1 MLLFAEAYEAF
12 MKKQDETYRTEVM
25 TTVVEPKLADVPTVA
40 ETVSEK
46 EMIMQRRMAQQSQ
59 MMQSFISE
67 QVPV

>member
-1 MLLFAEAYEAF
+1 MN
-12 MKKQDETYRTEVM
+12 KQDETYRTEVM
-25 TTVVEPKLADVPTVA
+25 TTVVEPKVADVPTVA